1 LNSAGASPLGP
12 PSPTGPLAALPV
24 RAALSKRAALRQ
36 RLKRQWDQLSL
47 YLPVILMGL
56 LALGSYW
63 VIGRT
68 AAPAEPAAAL
78 APTQGP
84 DTAMHGFL
92 VREFD
97 PAGHLRLQIEGQRL
111 HHYPADGRV
120 AVEQARLY
128 SRAADGQVTRASAQH
143 LLSNA
148 DQSIHWLSGEVELLR
163 FAPQADAQAAPEMK
177 LLGQALTLYTAANRI
192 ESEQPVDI
200 WRGPHHTRAD
210 RLRYDK
216 TTGQLELLGRVRS
229 TLAPTAR

>member
-1 LNSAGASPLGP
+1 MNTAGASPLGP
-12 PSPTGPLAALPV
+12 IGPLAALPV
-24 RAALSKRAALRQ
+24 RAAPTGLAALRQ
-36 RLKRQWDQLSL
+36 RIQRLWNQASL

-68 AAPAEPAAAL
+68 PAPAAPAPTQ
-78 APTQGP
+78 APLQGP
-84 DTAMHGFL
+84 DAAMHNFL

-97 PAGHLRLQIEGQRL
+97 PAGSLRLQIEGLRM

-128 SRAADGQVTRASAQH
+128 SRGADGQVTRASAQQ

-148 DQSIHWLSGEVELLR
+148 DQSIHWLSGEVEVLR
-163 FAPQADAQAAPEMK
+163 HAPQADAGAEPELK
-177 LLGQALTLYTAANRI
+177 LRGQALTLYTSANRI

-216 TTGQLELLGRVRS
+216 NTGQLELLGRVRS